1 MKNGRE
7 KNQKQTKKNIS
18 FGKNTVIEHKITGG
32 IYINTYDNIYPK
44 VITENFGG
52 YRSSSYLF

>member
-1 MKNGRE
+1 MVE
-7 KNQKQTKKNIS
+7 KKQKQTKKYIIW
-18 FGKNTVIEHKITGG
+18 KKKKQTVIEHKITGG

>member
-1 MKNGRE
+1 MVE
-7 KNQKQTKKNIS
+7 KKQKQTKKYIIWKK
-18 FGKNTVIEHKITGG
+18 KNQTVIEHKITGG